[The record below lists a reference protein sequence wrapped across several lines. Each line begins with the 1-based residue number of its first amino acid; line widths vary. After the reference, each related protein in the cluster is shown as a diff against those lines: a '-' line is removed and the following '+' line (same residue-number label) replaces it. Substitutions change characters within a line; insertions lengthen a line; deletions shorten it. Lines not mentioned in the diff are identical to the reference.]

1 MGFNSKNISN
11 NISTSKLYTKD
22 LIHKWNSVKDY
33 LILNHLAD
41 TILTVSPVAA
51 EKYKFDLYGLMANE
65 LQIAHFQIYPHML
78 VNGYTCSTDY
88 YGERLAFRMI
98 DGDILNRYY
107 RLFIK

>member
-1 MGFNSKNISN
+1 MGFNSKSIAN
-11 NISTSKLYTKD
+11 NVSLNKLYTKD
-22 LIHKWNSVKDY
+22 LIYKWNSVKD
-33 LILNHLAD
+33 
-41 TILTVSPVAA
+41 

-65 LQIAHFQIYPHML
+65 LQIAHFQIYPNML

-98 DGDILNRYY
+98 DGDVLNRYY